1 MTQRSEIRSR
11 SEEMNNQSTLD
22 TSTLSFTGRIAR
34 WSALHRWWVAAATV
48 LVVALAMFVSSTVE
62 VKELEYVGEGEAA
75 RGVELIEARFDF
87 DTAPTEQ
94 LVFSNPSLDVGDPA
108 YEQTVTEVIAE
119 LRALPEVASVVNFY
133 ETRDRSLVSE
143 DGHVVLAR
151 VEIDTS
157 TGPADEKIGAIVDKV
172 RAAGT
177 SAAGFEMIMAGDTS
191 VQAELERIDKEDF
204 AFMIIATMVLALVF
218 MLIAFRTVVAAT
230 TPIILAVIAIFTAI
244 GIATLVSQVFPM
256 VDFLAQ
262 VMLLF
267 GMAVGVDYSLFIVS
281 RYRSER
287 KAGRSKLDAIT
298 YAGNTTGRAIFYA
311 GITVVLS
318 LAGLFFTNSAIFVSM
333 SLGVIIVV
341 LLALV
346 GSLTLIPA
354 LLAIL
359 DDNINRLR
367 LPIIGRESTDS
378 GSGGIWGAI
387 ADKVL
392 SRPGL
397 FATVTAGAL
406 IALAVPIVT
415 LDLGFPSGSKSLH
428 DAVEGKRAL
437 QLLEENFSA
446 GLAQPAIVV
455 VDPSD
460 GNVRTVEASV
470 ARLTTALEQDDAFI
484 TPFEVVVN
492 PAGDLL
498 FVRAPMVADANDEAA
513 EKALNNLR
521 EDIIP
526 ASFGGVDAEVF
537 VTGFTAAS
545 VDVTD
550 QMNGSIPYVFAFVL
564 GLALL
569 LLLVMFRSVVIPFKA
584 IALNL
589 LSVGAAYGV
598 MVLVFQQGWGIGLLG
613 METTGVISPWLPVFI
628 FALLFGLS
636 MDYHM
641 LLLSR
646 IKELHDQGL
655 SNEESVSQGIKLT
668 AAQITSAAAV
678 MVGVFA
684 AFTLGRQIEI
694 KQMGLG
700 LAVAV
705 LIDATLI
712 RSVLLPAS
720 MKLLGDTNWY
730 LPSWL
735 EWLPKLSPEEDKPSA
750 AQPAVGPG
758 YGLPANVET
767 VPVGGDD

>member
-1 MTQRSEIRSR
+1 
-11 SEEMNNQSTLD
+11 MNNQSTLD

-359 DDNINRLR
+359 GDNINRLR

-569 LLLVMFRSVVIPFKA
+569 LLVVMFRSVVIPFKA

-668 AAQITSAAAV
+668 ATQITSAAAV

>member
-1 MTQRSEIRSR
+1 
-11 SEEMNNQSTLD
+11 MNNQSTLD
-22 TSTLSFTGRIAR
+22 TSNLSFTGRIAR
-34 WSALHRWWVAAATV
+34 WSALHRWWVVAATV
-48 LVVALAMFVSSTVE
+48 LVVVLAMFVSNTVE
-62 VKELEYVGEGEAA
+62 TKELDYQGEGEAA
-75 RGVELIEARFDF
+75 EGAALIEERFDF
-87 DTAPTEQ
+87 DTAPTEH
-94 LVFSNPSLDVGDPA
+94 LVFSNPSLDVSDPA
-108 YEQTVTEVIAE
+108 YEQTVTELVAE
-119 LRALPEVASVVNFY
+119 LRALPEVASVVTFY
-133 ETRDRSLVSE
+133 ETQDRTFVSE

-151 VEIDTS
+151 VEIDTL

-172 RAAGT
+172 RAAGA
-177 SAAGFEMIMAGDTS
+177 SADGFEIVMAGDTS
-191 VQAELERIDKEDF
+191 VQAEMERIDKEDF
-204 AFMIIATMVLALVF
+204 AFMIVATMVLALVF
-218 MLIAFRTVVAAT
+218 MLIAFRTVVAAA

-244 GIATLVSQVFPM
+244 GVATLVSLVFPM

-298 YAGNTTGRAIFYA
+298 YASNTTGRAVFYA

-359 DDNINRLR
+359 GDNINRLR

-378 GSGGIWGAI
+378 GSGGIWGVI
-387 ADKVL
+387 TDKVL
-392 SRPGL
+392 ARPGL

-460 GNVRTVEASV
+460 GNVETVEASV

-484 TPFEVVVN
+484 APFEVVVN
-492 PAGDLL
+492 PARDLL
-498 FVRAPMVADANDEAA
+498 FVRAPMVADANAEAA

-526 ASFGGVDAEVF
+526 ASFGDVNAEVY
-537 VTGFTAAS
+537 VTGWTAAS
-545 VDVTD
+545 VDVTN

-569 LLLVMFRSVVIPFKA
+569 LLLVMFRSIVIPFKA

-720 MKLLGDTNWY
+720 MKLLGDRNWY

-735 EWLPKLSPEEDKPSA
+735 EWLPKLSPEEGKAPA

-758 YGLPANVET
+758 YGLPANVAVSDAE
-767 VPVGGDD
+767 DA